1 MSIIK
6 SELKFKGA
14 PVFIRE
20 RVKSIMETF
29 RPKVLALILFP
40 WRAKVIVWFVSG
52 VSSWAKECY
61 PCQAKHSVVVSKIWE
76 PLVAFSLE
84 IFIAGHAIRSLYLH
98 YLELAPV
105 QAWL

>member
-40 WRAKVIVWFVSG
+40 
-52 VSSWAKECY
+52 
-61 PCQAKHSVVVSKIWE
+61 
-76 PLVAFSLE
+76 
-84 IFIAGHAIRSLYLH
+84 
-98 YLELAPV
+98 
-105 QAWL
+105 